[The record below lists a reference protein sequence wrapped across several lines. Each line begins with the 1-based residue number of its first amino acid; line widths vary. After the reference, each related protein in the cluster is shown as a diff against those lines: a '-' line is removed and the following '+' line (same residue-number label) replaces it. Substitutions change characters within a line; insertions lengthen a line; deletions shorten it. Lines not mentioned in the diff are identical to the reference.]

1 MYDPASQLATI
12 MPTGLT
18 GSIVRTEGLTAAVA
32 GFPAPVGALVEI
44 ERQAGRPVEAEVIG
58 FRDATTLVYP
68 LGEMTGVRHG
78 NQVRLTRTSRTLR
91 VGNEL
96 LGRVIDARCKAI
108 DGGIP
113 VPDISRSTYGEK

>member
-1 MYDPASQLATI
+1 

-58 FRDATTLVYP
+58 FRNATTLVYP
-68 LGEMTGVRHG
+68 LGELFCAALVQCCAVDSGDLTMTESADR
-78 NQVRLTRTSRTLR
+78 LR
-91 VGNEL
+91 VRAL
-96 LGRVIDARCKAI
+96 RAAQVFCAC
-108 DGGIP
+108 DGL
-113 VPDISRSTYGEK
+113 DR

>member
-1 MYDPASQLATI
+1 MYDPTSQLATI

-44 ERQAGRPVEAEVIG
+44 ERQTGRPVEAEVIG
-58 FRDATTLVYP
+58 FRDATTLIYP

-78 NQVRLTRTSRTLR
+78 NR
-91 VGNEL
+91 VC
-96 LGRVIDARCKAI
+96 RVDLARVSA
-108 DGGIP
+108 G
-113 VPDISRSTYGEK
+113 